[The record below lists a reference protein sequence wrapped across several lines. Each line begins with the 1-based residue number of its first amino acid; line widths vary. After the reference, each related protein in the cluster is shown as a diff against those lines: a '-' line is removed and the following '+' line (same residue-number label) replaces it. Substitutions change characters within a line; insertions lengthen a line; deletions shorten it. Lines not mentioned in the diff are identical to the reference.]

1 MLITMPLIREDAN
14 VLCFSCST
22 GLHLS
27 HIAFVKCPIGGKS
40 LTDLI
45 GRTYCILCQH
55 MPMQDRK
62 RSRALRGGCN
72 ILKPLSTFS
81 ERFLLNLKGLHP
93 SKRFAV
99 PEEVSLM
106 AALDACGRGASAF
119 NGHQTSFNYAVWKFV
134 PWNMAT
140 SEGQVDLFTNQ
151 RQQGSL
157 LLLMHFQHGF

>member
-1 MLITMPLIREDAN
+1 MGTIFNGGDFFHIASPLEQIEKQLFFYHHYPSVSIDQDMLITMPLTREDAN

-45 GRTYCILCQH
+45 GTHCILCQH

-72 ILKPLSTFS
+72 ILKPLPHGQT
-81 ERFLLNLKGLHP
+81 E
-93 SKRFAV
+93 
-99 PEEVSLM
+99 
-106 AALDACGRGASAF
+106 ALSR
-119 NGHQTSFNYAVWKFV
+119 NTSFWISRVSIPPK
-134 PWNMAT
+134 
-140 SEGQVDLFTNQ
+140 DL
-151 RQQGSL
+151 RCLRKWVLWL
-157 LLLMHFQHGF
+157 L

>member
-1 MLITMPLIREDAN
+1 MPLIREDAN

-27 HIAFVKCPIGGKS
+27 QIAFVKCPIGGKS

-119 NGHQTSFNYAVWKFV
+119 NGHQTSFNYAV
-134 PWNMAT
+134 
-140 SEGQVDLFTNQ
+140 
-151 RQQGSL
+151 
-157 LLLMHFQHGF
+157 